1 MSIRKEFERP
11 GVDSRGMFRC
21 WFPDAGADLQRV
33 ANHVQ
38 TIYNAGFGGM
48 EIAMVPQYAEFD
60 AREYG
65 WATKR
70 WKEMLR
76 RILRTAV
83 DLPEPFKIDLTITA
97 HWPPALNTIDPNHPA
112 AQKEL
117 RYTVTKVTSGGKL
130 ELPLP
135 ATRTCDDDAGDA
147 AHFIFTDAFLCAVKA
162 QIVGRKGEK
171 YILSDASLTDVSR
184 FVRTLDKT
192 TPAGIALDET
202 KFGSKPKLADTQH
215 YYEIDL
221 DAAAIPVGQGENW
234 EIGDWLLFAYYA
246 RGTGQTLSG
255 RSMPMFHLH
264 LPMADKMYA
273 TDYYCTEG
281 TDAIIDVWEKN
292 ILDDVEIRNLM
303 GKIDGAIFEDSIE
316 LSCATIPWTNRF
328 AEEFRNLR
336 GYDIL
341 PYLPILQSLKGSPW
355 KFLTDKRIERLLV
368 DDYYTTL
375 NDLYLRDHVG
385 RLTEWAHG
393 FGYKYRAQSYGG
405 DVNTAAASCVLDV
418 AEGESLGFGEMRE
431 YFRNISG
438 GIHMTGRK
446 FLSDEVLADLMA
458 GYCLDWKSAVG
469 TLNANWAAGVNRM
482 VIHGV
487 SYETEVSGKYS
498 QWPGWHAFQ
507 NAFADPWGDR
517 QPCWPEVHKLASYI
531 ARTQAVLQN
540 GKPRIDLA
548 VYKGQRAY
556 GWGYT
561 KLLDRGYSYDVISN
575 PHLFLPETVVKNG
588 VLCPEGPGYRALLV
602 VDQEMLPISSA
613 EKLLEL
619 AKAGLPVVFVGKVPQ
634 KANGAFTEDSQIG
647 DLMAALRALKNAAF
661 VDTLE
666 EAAEC
671 LSIQGIEPRAKYRR
685 DKLESLCRQDETGTY
700 YFFYNGGE
708 AMETEILLSGSGKPV
723 VLNAWTGSMTAMP
736 YEQTKAG
743 VQIKLELSEGDA
755 AIVALLPE
763 AEPVTE
769 KALLEPVALN
779 DFDTTIISWGPD
791 SEATVPTQSKKTVL
805 ELGVQKA
812 GPWDQISATE
822 EQLAALGVDSLSHVS
837 GQGIYQ
843 TEFTLPECDGAVLT
857 VETGDC
863 MVVAGTV
870 NGTPLPALNQRSGRV
885 DLTGLVQAGRNTL
898 ELEIATTL
906 INRLRISHPLFD
918 GKGTMPAP
926 PAPSTAE
933 EGEAPMM
940 GNLEDADYELPSAPM
955 DMPTP
960 RPNEYHYGIYG
971 AVVTAYRRVS
981 LG

>member
-1 MSIRKEFERP
+1 MSILNEFQQP

-21 WFPDAGADLQRV
+21 WFPDAGADLSRI
-33 ANHVQ
+33 ANHVR
-38 TIYNAGFGGM
+38 TIYKAGFGGM

-60 AREYG
+60 PREYG
-65 WATKR
+65 WATPR

-76 RILRTAV
+76 CILKTAA

-130 ELPLP
+130 ELSLP
-135 ATRTCDDDAGDA
+135 ETRTCDDDAGDA
-147 AHFIFTDAFLCAVKA
+147 AHFIFTDTFLCAVKA

-171 YILSDASLTDVSR
+171 YILSDESLIDVSR
-184 FVRTLDKT
+184 FVRILDKT
-192 TPAGIALDET
+192 TPAGIAPEET
-202 KFGSKPKLADTQH
+202 KFGEKPKLADTQH

-221 DAAAIPVGQGENW
+221 NAAEIPAGRGEEW
-234 EIGDWLLFAYYA
+234 EIGDWLLFTYFT

-273 TDYYCTEG
+273 TDYYSTEG
-281 TDAIIDVWEKN
+281 ADAIIDVWEKN
-292 ILDDVEIRNLM
+292 ILDDAEIRNLM

-316 LSCATIPWTNRF
+316 LACATIPWTNRF
-328 AEEFRNLR
+328 AEEFRSMR

-355 KFLTDKRIERLLV
+355 KFLTDKGIERLLV

-385 RLTEWAHG
+385 RLTEWTHS

-405 DVNTAAASCVLDV
+405 DVNTAAASCILDV

-438 GIHMTGRK
+438 GVHMTGRK
-446 FLSDEVLADLMA
+446 FVSDEVLADLMA

-469 TLNANWAAGVNRM
+469 TLTSNWAAGVNRM

-548 VYKGQRAY
+548 IYKGQRAY

-561 KLLDRGYSYDVISN
+561 SLLDRGYSYDVISN
-575 PHLFLPETVVKNG
+575 PHLFLPEAVVRNG
-588 VLCPEGPGYRALLV
+588 ELCPQGPAYRALLV
-602 VDQEMLPISSA
+602 VDQEMLPVPSA
-613 EKLLEL
+613 EKLLAL
-619 AKAGLPVVFVGKVPQ
+619 AKSGLPVVFVGKIPE
-634 KANGAFTEDSQIG
+634 KANGAFSEDGKIA
-647 DLMAALRALKNAAF
+647 DLMAQLRALENVAF
-661 VDTLE
+661 VETLE
-666 EAAEC
+666 KAAEC
-671 LSIQGIEPRAKYRR
+671 LSANGIEPRTKYRR
-685 DKLESLCRQDETGTY
+685 DKLESLCRRDETGVY

-708 AMETEILLSGSGKPV
+708 AVETEVVLSGAGKPV
-723 VLNAWTGSMTAMP
+723 LLDAWTGNMTPIP
-736 YEQTKAG
+736 YVQTKAG
-743 VQIKLELSEGDA
+743 TQIRLKLSERDA

-763 AEPVTE
+763 AETVRATE
-769 KALLEPVALN
+769 ALTQVVL
-779 DFDTTIISWGPD
+779 DTFDTTIISWGPD
-791 SEATVPTQSKKTVL
+791 PDAAVPTQSKKTVL
-805 ELGVQKA
+805 KLGIQKA
-812 GPWDQISATE
+812 GTWDALPATE
-822 EQLAALGVDSLSHVS
+822 DQLAALGVDALAHVS
-837 GQGIYQ
+837 GQGIYR

-857 VETGDC
+857 VDTGDC
-863 MVVAGTV
+863 MVVAGTI
-870 NGTPLPALNQRSGRV
+870 NGEHLPTLNQRSGVV
-885 DLTGLVQAGRNTL
+885 DLTGLVHAGENTL

-918 GKGTMPAP
+918 GKGGMPAP
-926 PAPSTAE
+926 PAPSAAAD
-933 EGEAPMM
+933 GETPMM
-940 GNLEDADYELPSAPM
+940 GNLEDEDYELPAAPM

-960 RPNEYHYGIYG
+960 MPGAYHYGVYG
-971 AVVTAYRRVS
+971 AVVTPYRN
-981 LG
+981 L